1 MFLFFPHEK
10 MAPCR
15 VLVPISLLVAPVRTQ
30 PSLYNISPVWF
41 TSILKM
47 VAVCFFETVVPIYQI
62 AVSHVHDL
70 NSHDR

>member
-1 MFLFFPHEK
+1 
-10 MAPCR
+10 
-15 VLVPISLLVAPVRTQ
+15 
-30 PSLYNISPVWF
+30 
-41 TSILKM
+41 M